1 MRVKLKKFGEFIN
14 EEFITNNEYR
24 VYKKSKDFYR
34 IEKMI
39 DGKWVEVETDKDIEN
54 LLLTD
59 CYLMVN
65 EGGRINTVGG
75 SFKSSEEVPVHAWIE
90 CNEYEIGGELK
101 DPDGILYYNPF
112 TVKKFTDRESY
123 ESKNPVVIHK
133 CDKIGI
139 KGNYLEYRNA
149 TVTVKDK
156 GVLVDK
162 DEEVL
167 TESLVKKLLMDS
179 LIYSPF
185 HNKVNESN
193 NIHWSNKIDVDDV
206 EKYEDIINFIIH
218 NSENDSDSDIIS
230 SKKKELLKDIKEKY
244 PNLYDETKEDLDEL
258 FHNIH
263 LINILDSRWDELS

>member
-133 CDKIGI
+133 CDKIRI

-244 PNLYDETKEDLDEL
+244 PDLYDETKEDLDEL